1 MWLLSMNVPSS
12 FFLPYTFSLTIAFV
26 PLVEFQIARKKMSWL
41 INIAAIQ
48 EPKKQNHTTSLV
60 KHSFSPVSQS
70 SVVFF

>member
-1 MWLLSMNVPSS
+1 MKQGNTL
-12 FFLPYTFSLTIAFV
+12 YLTIAFV
-26 PLVEFQIARKKMSWL
+26 ALGKFQIAHKKMSWL